1 MDNSSS
7 NRGKAVGEESEEN
20 GGEST
25 PYAHFLTEDVKEFKG
40 EQVWK
45 QSEAE
50 AIERKRAREAIRVMK
65 CTRH

>member
-1 MDNSSS
+1 M
-7 NRGKAVGEESEEN
+7 GEESEEN